1 MKFRHLP
8 VHAAVLLGLS
18 GWAQAQSL
26 IELYDAARGYDATY
40 QSAKLQ
46 MDATVS
52 RTDQAIAGILPTV
65 TSTAGVSRS
74 NITSLTDALYGST
87 TFPSNTNF
95 SYDRI
100 YGAQNAGITASQAL
114 YRPAN
119 VATYVQGKRQREQAY
134 AVLASAEQDLMVR
147 LSQAY
152 FDVLASQ
159 DSLTFVKAQKIAVNE
174 QLASAKRNF
183 EVGTATITDTREAQA
198 RYDLVIAQE
207 IAAENDL
214 RVKRMAL
221 DMLVGKK
228 DVSPKPLVNINDLP
242 SPAPA
247 NVDEWVNQSERVH
260 PGVQKALLDWEVA
273 KLEVDKAKSLH
284 KPTVDLQASYTYSL
298 NLDGTATS
306 GSGFSGTSFAGVQN
320 SHIGISSIGVLVTL
334 PIFSGFSSDN
344 RIKETL
350 KLEDK
355 AQADLEVVKRS
366 VAQATRSAYFGVVS
380 GLGQVRALKAAEDSS
395 QLALDANKLGYSVG
409 VRINIDV
416 LNSQSQLFQTK
427 RDLAKARYD
436 VLLGNLKLRQSNG
449 SLKAE
454 DLQIVNNLLAK

>member
-8 VHAAVLLGLS
+8 VHAAVLMGLS

-26 IELYDAARGYDATY
+26 VELYDAARGYDATY
-40 QSAKLQ
+40 QSAKAQ
-46 MDATVS
+46 MDATLS
-52 RTDQAIAGILPTV
+52 KTDQAIAGILPTV
-65 TSTAGVSRS
+65 TSTASVSRS
-74 NITSLTDALYGST
+74 NITALTDPLIGAT
-87 TFPSNTNF
+87 TFPNNTNF

-100 YGAQNAGITASQAL
+100 FGTQNAGITASQAL

-119 VATYVQGKRQREQAY
+119 VAAYVQGKRQREQAY
-134 AVLASAEQDLMVR
+134 AVLSVAEQDLMVR

-228 DVSPKPLVNINDLP
+228 DVEPKALVNITDLP

-247 NVDEWVNQSERVH
+247 IVDEWVSQSERVH
-260 PGVQKALLDWEVA
+260 PAIQKALLDWEVA
-273 KLEVDKAKSLH
+273 KLEVDKAKALH

-298 NLDGTATS
+298 NLDGTATTGSGLS
-306 GSGFSGTSFAGVQN
+306 GSTFVGFQN

-355 AQADLEVVKRS
+355 AQADLEVAKRG
-366 VAQATRSAYFGVVS
+366 VAQATRAAYFGVVS
-380 GLGQVRALKAAEDSS
+380 GLGQVNALKAAEDSS

-416 LNSQSQLFQTK
+416 LNSQSQLYQTK

-449 SLKAE
+449 SLKAD
-454 DLQIVNNLLAK
+454 DLQIVNKLLAK

>member
-8 VHAAVLLGLS
+8 VQAAVLMGLS

-26 IELYDAARGYDATY
+26 VELYDAARGYDATY

-46 MDATVS
+46 MDATFS
-52 RTDQAIAGILPTV
+52 KTDQAIAGILPTV
-65 TSTAGVSRS
+65 TSTAGISRS
-74 NITSLTDALYGST
+74 NIVGMVDALSPIPAT
-87 TFPSNTNF
+87 T
-95 SYDRI
+95 YDRI
-100 YGAQNAGITASQAL
+100 YGAQSTSISASQAL

-119 VATYVQGKRQREQAY
+119 VAAFVQGKRQREQAY
-134 AVLASAEQDLMVR
+134 VVLASAEQDLMVR

-228 DVSPKPLVNINDLP
+228 DVSPKPLVNITDLP

-260 PGVQKALLDWEVA
+260 PAIQKAMLDWEVA

-284 KPTVDLQASYTYSL
+284 KPTVDLQASYSYAL

-306 GSGFSGTSFAGVQN
+306 GTTTPVN
-320 SHIGISSIGVLVTL
+320 SHIGISSIGILVSL

-366 VAQATRSAYFGVVS
+366 VAQATRAAYFGVVS
-380 GLGQVRALKAAEDSS
+380 GLGQVKALKAAEDSS

-449 SLKAE
+449 SLKAD

>member
-1 MKFRHLP
+1 
-8 VHAAVLLGLS
+8 VLT
-18 GWAQAQSL
+18 AQESL
-26 IELYDAARGYDATY
+26 
-40 QSAKLQ
+40 
-46 MDATVS
+46 
-52 RTDQAIAGILPTV
+52 
-65 TSTAGVSRS
+65 
-74 NITSLTDALYGST
+74 N
-87 TFPSNTNF
+87 
-95 SYDRI
+95 
-100 YGAQNAGITASQAL
+100 
-114 YRPAN
+114 
-119 VATYVQGKRQREQAY
+119 
-134 AVLASAEQDLMVR
+134 
-147 LSQAY
+147 
-152 FDVLASQ
+152 
-159 DSLTFVKAQKIAVNE
+159 FVKAQKSAVSE
-174 QLASAKRNF
+174 QLAAAKRNF
-183 EVGTATITDTREAQA
+183 EVGTSTITDTREAQA

-228 DVSPKPLVNINDLP
+228 DVSPKPLVNITDLP

-247 NVDEWVNQSERVH
+247 NVDEWVIQSERVH

-273 KLEVDKAKSLH
+273 KLEVDKAKALH
-284 KPTVDLQASYTYSL
+284 KPTVDLQASYAYSL
-298 NLDGTATS
+298 NLDGSATS
-306 GSGFSGTSFAGVQN
+306 GTLTPVN
-320 SHIGISSIGVLVTL
+320 SHIGISSIGVLVSL

-366 VAQATRSAYFGVVS
+366 VAQATRAAYFGVVS
-380 GLGQVRALKAAEDSS
+380 GLGQVKALKAAEDSS